1 MYSPFPLLVETERQI
16 ALLRANRI
24 RLLHCLF
31 RLIFRK
37 TFLLCQFFE
46 TFSIDVVLV
55 HVCPNGGR
63 VGRRSTTTIAV
74 QVQTANQISN
84 HILLRARHVNLLVR
98 RARGPSI
105 GPWRRRSSSASS
117 ASAASAAGA
126 GAGALSLASL
136 SHLLLF
142 FFVQLRLLFA
152 HLVLPSLM
160 AAAAGAPTPASVWSH
175 EYLSR

>member
-63 VGRRSTTTIAV
+63 VGRRSTTPLLFKLKLLIKFPIIFCCAPVMLIFSFVVLAV
-74 QVQTANQISN
+74 
-84 HILLRARHVNLLVR
+84 RPLVPGVVAPR
-98 RARGPSI
+98 PPRPPLPPLPPVPVPVPSL
-105 GPWRRRSSSASS
+105 WRRCLIFSSF
-117 ASAASAAGA
+117 
-126 GAGALSLASL
+126 SLCSFVFSL
-136 SHLLLF
+136 LISF
-142 FFVQLRLLFA
+142 CPR
-152 HLVLPSLM
+152 
-160 AAAAGAPTPASVWSH
+160 
-175 EYLSR
+175 